1 MIDKKKI
8 DEAKRNFDSYLKE
21 GLLKREKN
29 ETALD
34 TYLKNSDLSLKV
46 AQKLMEDEIKPYLWV
61 IVCSYY
67 SMFYIANA
75 VLLTLGYKT
84 SDKIV
89 HKVTSDT
96 LIVLVL
102 DRLKKELLEE
112 YEKIRDDALEIA
124 SSKAED
130 IIKSYDF
137 EMDKRS
143 RFQYQMSEE
152 VKEQKAKT
160 SLERAKEF
168 IFEMKKLLEKTG
180 SSQSIIEIFNYSS
193 FYNISRNT
201 TNNSIIGYI
210 FSENC
215 SSSHNRSFAYF
226 DSW

>member
-46 AQKLMEDEIKPYLWV
+46 AHKLMEDEIKPYLWV

-96 LIVLVL
+96 LIVPVL

-168 IFEMKKLLEKTG
+168 IFEMKKML
-180 SSQSIIEIFNYSS
+180 
-193 FYNISRNT
+193 
-201 TNNSIIGYI
+201 
-210 FSENC
+210 
-215 SSSHNRSFAYF
+215 
-226 DSW
+226 

>member
-8 DEAKRNFDSYLKE
+8 DEAKRNFDSYLRE

-168 IFEMKKLLEKTG
+168 IFEMKKLLEK
-180 SSQSIIEIFNYSS
+180 N
-193 FYNISRNT
+193 
-201 TNNSIIGYI
+201 
-210 FSENC
+210 
-215 SSSHNRSFAYF
+215 
-226 DSW
+226 

>member
-168 IFEMKKLLEKTG
+168 VFEMKKML
-180 SSQSIIEIFNYSS
+180 
-193 FYNISRNT
+193 
-201 TNNSIIGYI
+201 
-210 FSENC
+210 
-215 SSSHNRSFAYF
+215 
-226 DSW
+226 

>member
-168 IFEMKKLLEKTG
+168 IFEMKKLLEK
-180 SSQSIIEIFNYSS
+180 N
-193 FYNISRNT
+193 
-201 TNNSIIGYI
+201 
-210 FSENC
+210 
-215 SSSHNRSFAYF
+215 
-226 DSW
+226 